1 MKELERALGL
11 LENHMAYLSEP
22 LPEVFFSISCKTGGM
37 VGLILQETAEEMAR
51 RQQETAE
58 EIWERVWQKYL
69 PKTYFTAVDLEA
81 ILHFGQTLG
90 FLDQKQQVGSAKL
103 LLGYLRETQASL
115 QRKLEKNGR
124 LYYGM
129 GMLGGILLVVVLL

>member
-1 MKELERALGL
+1 
-11 LENHMAYLSEP
+11 MAYLSEP